1 MNCGLRRIFW
11 GHLPVTFFVILL
23 LKYFFVSTSK
33 KICDGRR
40 KTKIK
45 KLTSKNGCEK
55 IKKVARAATL
65 TTYKW
70 YEFAVRPSI
79 SKISLARKLG
89 FVHLIHIIHLVLC
102 GPYSPFFR
110 QTIEPQIHFFM
121 KGRYFFMSI
130 SKARFWAT
138 VLYPEN
144 MIENWESKIDEILQI
159 PYCYIIHNMDKDTK
173 SEHRKDHVHLMLVF
187 PNTTTQKHALAVA
200 NQLSKEEKKAAS
212 TIQAVIGI
220 RNVYDYFIHDTE
232 SSRKAGKELYD
243 ASQRITGNGFDIG
256 SYEQLGVAE
265 KNDMCKELCN
275 LIREK
280 RYTNFADF
288 FEFVIDNYEDTNYF
302 EIVKTY
308 SGLFERYT
316 KANFQKWQMGELK
329 K

>member
-1 MNCGLRRIFW
+1 M
-11 GHLPVTFFVILL
+11 T
-23 LKYFFVSTSK
+23 
-33 KICDGRR
+33 
-40 KTKIK
+40 
-45 KLTSKNGCEK
+45 
-55 IKKVARAATL
+55 
-65 TTYKW
+65 
-70 YEFAVRPSI
+70 
-79 SKISLARKLG
+79 
-89 FVHLIHIIHLVLC
+89 
-102 GPYSPFFR
+102 
-110 QTIEPQIHFFM
+110 
-121 KGRYFFMSI
+121 I

-144 MIENWESKIDEILQI
+144 MIDDWENKIDEILQI
-159 PYCYIIHNMDKDTK
+159 PYCYIIHDMDKDMK
-173 SEHRKDHVHLMLVF
+173 SEHRKTHVHLMLVF
-187 PNTTTQKHALAVA
+187 SNTTTQKHALAVA
-200 NQLSKEEKKAAS
+200 NQLSKEGKKAAS

-220 RNVYDYFIHDTE
+220 RNVYDYFIHDTD

-256 SYEQLGVAE
+256 SYEQLGTAE
-265 KNDMCKELCN
+265 KNDICKELCN

-316 KANFQKWQMGELK
+316 KANFQKWQLGELK